1 MAGLRPLTMDE
12 DDLHQ
17 PNDKLLKA
25 TFSNP
30 VNARAFFQHH
40 LPAQLAPLFLWDSLQ
55 LLPSSFIDPQFES
68 SESDLLFS
76 VRFQEAEVLL
86 YILFEHQSTEDPRI
100 ALRVLAYVVRVWQR
114 FAEEHPSPA
123 KLPPVFPLVLVQGRR
138 PWKTSNK
145 LEDILEMPPQFA
157 KLLAPW
163 QPTLKVHIMELVRTP
178 YESLGGTPEGILTLR
193 ALKAEPVSDL
203 LTDWIWDETLLPQ
216 ISGDGLERL
225 LRYILNSDV
234 DASAFLSRTRRIQTQ
249 PLNAK
254 TMTLADRLVQMG
266 REEGRSEGLSQGISQ
281 GLSQGETVAMRRAV
295 VRALEAKFQTVPPSL
310 VEAVERLDDIAR
322 LGELVTQAVRAQTLE
337 DFAQN
342 L

>member
-1 MAGLRPLTMDE
+1 MHIAIKR
-12 DDLHQ
+12 
-17 PNDKLLKA
+17 
-25 TFSNP
+25 
-30 VNARAFFQHH
+30 
-40 LPAQLAPLFLWDSLQ
+40 QLVSKQ
-55 LLPSSFIDPQFES
+55 IPSAFIDPQFES

-76 VRFQEAEVLL
+76 VRFQETEVLL

-145 LEDILEMPPQFA
+145 LEDLLEMPPQFA

-163 QPTLKVHIMELVRTP
+163 QPTLMYHIMELVRTP
-178 YESLGGTPEGILTLR
+178 YESLGGTPEGILALR

-203 LTDWIWDETLLPQ
+203 LADWIWDETLLTQ
-216 ISGDGLERL
+216 ISGDALERL
-225 LRYILNSDV
+225 LRYIFNADV
-234 DASAFLSRTRRIQTQ
+234 DAAAFLRRTRRIQTQ

-281 GLSQGETVAMRRAV
+281 GIGQGLVAMRGVV
-295 VRALEAKFQTVPPSL
+295 VRTLEAKFQTVPIGL
-310 VEAVERLDDIAR
+310 VEAVDRVEDIAR
-322 LGELVTQAVRAQTLE
+322 LGELHTQAVRAKTLE